1 MANTSYAEL
10 MESLN
15 ADLTNKMIVEKANP
29 SEERHYLALLEKSYA
44 SYIDTF
50 QKYLNS
56 SVVAKHSDVKVLFE
70 DAQKMKDRINNINEL
85 INLKALDNLNG

>member
-1 MANTSYAEL
+1 MANKSYAEL

-29 SEERHYLALLEKSYA
+29 AEEKHYLALLEKSYA
-44 SYIDTF
+44 VYLDTF

-56 SVVAKHSDVKVLFE
+56 SIVAKHSDVKSLFE
-70 DAQKMKDRINNINEL
+70 DAQKMKEIIHNINEL
-85 INLKALDNLNG
+85 IDLKALDTLNG

>member
-1 MANTSYAEL
+1 MANKSYAEL

-29 SEERHYLALLEKSYA
+29 AEERHYLALLEKSYA
-44 SYIDTF
+44 TYLDTF

-56 SVVAKHSDVKVLFE
+56 SVVAKHSDIKVLFE
-70 DAQKMKDRINNINEL
+70 KSQNMKEAIHNINEL
-85 INLKALDNLNG
+85 IDLKALDTLNG